1 MAQRGHEI
9 SSKGEGNGM
18 FSITIYTETEITASP
33 ENVWKIL
40 TDLGRYKEWNPMIT
54 GASGRAEAGSRIR
67 LRFNPPGSKKTVFR
81 PLVLV
86 ADKNREFRWQG
97 RPRVPLLFD
106 SEHYFIIEQAGKD
119 KISLT
124 HNMVFFGLMIPFVKR
139 LIRKKTLDAFNLMN
153 RALKEQ
159 AETSAS

>member
-1 MAQRGHEI
+1 
-9 SSKGEGNGM
+9 M